1 MELKKLFLF
10 FLIFSSIIFFDNHR
24 AFSQAAGK
32 AEKGTVFV
40 PAYSSILYGDLSR
53 EFNLAITL
61 SIHNTDLNNSIIIN
75 TIDYYNT
82 KGKII
87 FRYLKNNT
95 IILKPLETYNLGIKE
110 SDKRGG
116 IGANFIVKWSGDGQ
130 VSRPLIETIMIATRA
145 QQGISFTSRGETISD

>member
-1 MELKKLFLF
+1 MKLKRLF
-10 FLIFSSIIFFDNHR
+10 FFSLILGAVIFSDNNIVL
-24 AFSQAAGK
+24 SQVSGK

-40 PAYSSILYGDLSR
+40 PAYSAILHGELST

-61 SIHNTDLNNSIIIN
+61 SIHNTDMKNPIVIDTIN
-75 TIDYYNT
+75 YYNA

-87 FRYLKNNT
+87 FSYLKDRK
-95 IILKPLETYNLGIKE
+95 IVLQPLETYNMGVKE

-116 IGANFIVKWSGDGQ
+116 IGANFIVKWSGS
-130 VSRPLIETIMIATRA
+130 VKVNRPIIETIMIATRA